1 MELPH
6 SSGCGGAAA
15 PARPTDT
22 SRIHSG
28 APAVALLRVPS
39 SQIRPLRL
47 TLSLHVGR
55 LVPSPHLSGNSHR
68 PVHFLFSRL
77 IDSTQ
82 LTCFL
87 PNNLHSNRSIAY
99 TNLNTG

>member
-15 PARPTDT
+15 PTDT

-28 APAVALLRVPS
+28 APAVALLRALS
-39 SQIRPLRL
+39 SQVRPLRL

-77 IDSTQ
+77 NNSTQ
-82 LTCFL
+82 LTCS
-87 PNNLHSNRSIAY
+87 PS
-99 TNLNTG
+99 